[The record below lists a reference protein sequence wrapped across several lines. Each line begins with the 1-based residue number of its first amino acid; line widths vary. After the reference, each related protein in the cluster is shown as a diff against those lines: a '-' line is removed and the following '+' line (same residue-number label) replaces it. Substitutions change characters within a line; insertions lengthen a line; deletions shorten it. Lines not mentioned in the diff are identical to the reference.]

1 MATSWTDS
9 SLSTSIKVKATHVTE
24 LKTAVS
30 ALITAH
36 NAAYKLVKNTPGN
49 HSDIG
54 QKLTAITLGTVSA
67 STSTKISK
75 ANISNLQKAVNS
87 LQADFSN
94 NCYTCQKNCRC
105 QAQCCDYDCDC
116 SDNDGD
122 GDYE

>member
-9 SLSTSIKVKATHVTE
+9 SLSTSIKVKAAHVTE

-30 ALITAH
+30 TLITAH
-36 NAAYKLVKNTPGN
+36 NAAYKLGTNSVGV
-49 HSDIG
+49 
-54 QKLTAITLGTVSA
+54 KLTAITLGTVSA

-75 ANISNLQKAVNS
+75 ANISNLQKAVNA
-87 LQADFSN
+87 LQADFSK
-94 NCYTCQKNCRC
+94 NCYTCQQNCRC
-105 QAQCCDYDCDC
+105 EKQCCDYDCNC

>member
-9 SLSTSIKVKATHVTE
+9 SLSTSIKVKAAHVTE

-36 NAAYKLVKNTPGN
+36 NAAYKEVKAANSSYT
-49 HSDIG
+49 DIG
-54 QKLTAITLGTVSA
+54 QKLTAITLGTVTA
-67 STSTKISK
+67 NTSTKISK
-75 ANISNLQKAVNS
+75 SNISNLQKAVNA
-87 LQADFSN
+87 LQADFSK

-105 QAQCCDYDCDC
+105 QKQCCDYDCDC